1 MAHVRCVVYLEIQN
15 MGERERPRMTNP
27 IFGRV
32 ARITSRVKC
41 HFVLL
46 LPIHKI
52 RMFFALKLQR
62 ARYRTTKDN
71 ASTTTGVYCG
81 LIFPLY
87 IATYKFS

>member
-1 MAHVRCVVYLEIQN
+1 
-15 MGERERPRMTNP
+15 MTNP

-41 HFVLL
+41 HFVL
-46 LPIHKI
+46 PIHDI

-62 ARYRTTKDN
+62 VRYRTTKDS